1 MKKIK
6 FIFLASLVLIFLF
19 IMVKD
24 LVDNNSV
31 NNIVELFFLP
41 SLSCLYKLYQDM
53 FDVLDWQKSQRMLIR
68 GKFITNNTV
77 VRISFSYLYRI
88 KLGDKYL
95 LIKNDRGTDK
105 YQPIGGVY
113 KFEEGEKL
121 ILKNKFQIID
131 DSKIPI
137 DESSYNDYRLRLKN
151 KYLRKFIQHFDV
163 DAKREKINNLS
174 REFREEVIESSALDW
189 NEISYRFCGRHMTK
203 LNYSDHFQIYELLLA
218 DIVEVLLN
226 KDQEKELNELVNSLP
241 DKYRLAT
248 EEEILSLGVNTNF
261 MQLRENISNHSTKIL
276 QIKEDELQK
285 ITGVGKVYSVRLK

>member
-88 KLGDKYL
+88 KVGDKYL

-203 LNYSDHFQIYELLLA
+203 LNYSNHFQIYELLLA

-241 DKYRLAT
+241 DKYLLAT
-248 EEEILSLGVNTNF
+248 EEEILSLGVNTNS
-261 MQLRENISNHSTKIL
+261 MQLRENISDHSTKIL

>member
-1 MKKIK
+1 
-6 FIFLASLVLIFLF
+6 
-19 IMVKD
+19 MVKD

-88 KLGDKYL
+88 KVGDKYL
-95 LIKNDRGTDK
+95 FIKNDRGTDK

>member
-1 MKKIK
+1 MKLFK
-6 FIFLASLVLIFLF
+6 FIFLGFVVLILF
-19 IMVKD
+19 FIVVKD
-24 LVDNNSV
+24 SVDNNSV
-31 NNIVELFFLP
+31 NNIVGLFFWP

-88 KLGDKYL
+88 KVGDKYL

-248 EEEILSLGVNTNF
+248 EEEILSLGVNTNS

>member
-31 NNIVELFFLP
+31 NNIVGLFFWP

-88 KLGDKYL
+88 KVGDKYL

-218 DIVEVLLN
+218 DIVEVLLK

-248 EEEILSLGVNTNF
+248 EEEILSLGVNTNS

>member
-24 LVDNNSV
+24 LVNNNSV

-88 KLGDKYL
+88 KVGDKYL

>member
-19 IMVKD
+19 IMVKG

-88 KLGDKYL
+88 KVGDKYL

-137 DESSYNDYRLRLKN
+137 DESSYNDYRLRLK
-151 KYLRKFIQHFDV
+151 
-163 DAKREKINNLS
+163 
-174 REFREEVIESSALDW
+174 
-189 NEISYRFCGRHMTK
+189 
-203 LNYSDHFQIYELLLA
+203 
-218 DIVEVLLN
+218 
-226 KDQEKELNELVNSLP
+226 
-241 DKYRLAT
+241 
-248 EEEILSLGVNTNF
+248 
-261 MQLRENISNHSTKIL
+261 
-276 QIKEDELQK
+276 QK
-285 ITGVGKVYSVRLK
+285 

>member
-1 MKKIK
+1 MKIFK
-6 FIFLASLVLIFLF
+6 FIFFLSLVLIFFF

-24 LVDNNSV
+24 FVDNNSF
-31 NNIVELFFLP
+31 NNFIGLFFWP
-41 SLSCLYKLYQDM
+41 SLSCLYKLCQDM

-68 GKFITNNTV
+68 GRFITSNTV

-88 KLGDKYL
+88 KVGEKYL

-113 KFEEGEKL
+113 KFEEDEKL

-137 DESSYNDYRLRLKN
+137 DESSYNDYRLRIKN

-163 DAKREKINNLS
+163 SAKREKIDNLS
-174 REFREEVIESSALDW
+174 REFREEVIESSSLDW
-189 NEISYRFCGRHMTK
+189 NEISYRFCGRHMTR

-226 KDQEKELNELVNSLP
+226 KEQEKELNELVNSLP

-248 EEEILSLGVNTNF
+248 EEEILSLGVNTNARK
-261 MQLRENISNHSTKIL
+261 LREDISNHSTKIL
-276 QIKEDELQK
+276 QIKEPELQK
-285 ITGVGKVYSVRLK
+285 ITGVDKVYTVNIR

>member
-1 MKKIK
+1 
-6 FIFLASLVLIFLF
+6 
-19 IMVKD
+19 MVKD

-88 KLGDKYL
+88 KVGDKYL

-203 LNYSDHFQIYELLLA
+203 LNYSNHFQIYELLLA

-241 DKYRLAT
+241 DKYLLAT
-248 EEEILSLGVNTNF
+248 EEEILSLGVNTNS
-261 MQLRENISNHSTKIL
+261 MQLRENISDHSTKIL

>member
-1 MKKIK
+1 
-6 FIFLASLVLIFLF
+6 
-19 IMVKD
+19 MVKD
-24 LVDNNSV
+24 LVNNNSV

-88 KLGDKYL
+88 KVGDKYL

>member
-1 MKKIK
+1 
-6 FIFLASLVLIFLF
+6 
-19 IMVKD
+19 MVKD

-88 KLGDKYL
+88 KVGDKYL

>member
-6 FIFLASLVLIFLF
+6 IIFFASLVLIFLF

-88 KLGDKYL
+88 KVGDKYL
-95 LIKNDRGTDK
+95 LIINDRGTDK

-203 LNYSDHFQIYELLLA
+203 LNYSNHFQIYELLLA

-241 DKYRLAT
+241 DKYLLAT
-248 EEEILSLGVNTNF
+248 EEEILSLGVNTNS
-261 MQLRENISNHSTKIL
+261 MQLR
-276 QIKEDELQK
+276 
-285 ITGVGKVYSVRLK
+285 

>member
-31 NNIVELFFLP
+31 NNIVGLFFWP

-88 KLGDKYL
+88 KVGDKYL

-218 DIVEVLLN
+218 DIVEVLLK

>member
-53 FDVLDWQKSQRMLIR
+53 FDVLDWQKSHRMLIR

-88 KLGDKYL
+88 KVGDKYL